1 MRIFLDLHVSRCSAA
16 ILPLEDA
23 SERDV
28 PLICVYVATLLYMTH
43 EQKSQLMRGCAFGVR
58 RCCSFR
64 AGEY

>member
-28 PLICVYVATLLYMTH
+28 PLICVYVAI
-43 EQKSQLMRGCAFGVR
+43 
-58 RCCSFR
+58 
-64 AGEY
+64 